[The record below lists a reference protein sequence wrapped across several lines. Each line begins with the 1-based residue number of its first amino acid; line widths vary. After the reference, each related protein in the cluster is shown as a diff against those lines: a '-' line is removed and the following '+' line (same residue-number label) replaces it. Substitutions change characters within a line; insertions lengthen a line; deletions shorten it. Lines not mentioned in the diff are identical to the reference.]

1 MFKKLLE
8 KDFVFLDGGM
18 GTMIQSTGVDA
29 GHIPELL
36 NITNPDIIKDIH
48 RSYIESGS
56 DIVYANTFGAN
67 SYKLKDSGLS
77 LIHISEPTRPY

>member
-8 KDFVFLDGGM
+8 KYFVFLDGGM

-36 NITNPDIIKDIH
+36 NITNPDIIKDTRIGT
-48 RSYIESGS
+48 E
-56 DIVYANTFGAN
+56 
-67 SYKLKDSGLS
+67 LS
-77 LIHISEPTRPY
+77 HDVLNPARVPL

>member
-48 RSYIESGS
+48 RRNLPLIQE
-56 DIVYANTFGAN
+56 N
-67 SYKLKDSGLS
+67 LKRVILYLLHMNMKQKMQYS
-77 LIHISEPTRPY
+77 L